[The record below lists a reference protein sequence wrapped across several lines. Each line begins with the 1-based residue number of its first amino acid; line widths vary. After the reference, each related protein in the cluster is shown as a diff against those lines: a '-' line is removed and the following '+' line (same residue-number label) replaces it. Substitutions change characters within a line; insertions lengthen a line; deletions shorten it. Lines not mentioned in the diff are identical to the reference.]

1 MENNEKI
8 RIGIS
13 ECLLGHEVRYDGG
26 HKHDGFLTGTL
37 GRYVD
42 YIPVCPEVEYG
53 LTVPREA
60 MRLEGD
66 PERPRLVTIK
76 TRVDHTEGMLAYARR
91 RTESLEA
98 ENLCGFIFKS
108 KSPSSGMERVK
119 VYTASGAPVKKGVGV
134 FAGVFKS
141 RFPLIPVEEEGRLHD
156 PVLRE
161 NFIERIFT
169 MKRWRGLLAA
179 GRDIGGLVAFHSR
192 NKLLILSHSPQIYR
206 EMGKLVAAAKSTGT
220 AEAFSRYE
228 SLMMR
233 ALTLK
238 ATPGKHTN
246 VLQHMLGYFKEQLT
260 ADEKQEMLEIIG
272 NYKQGSVPLI
282 VPVTLIQHYVRR
294 YDQPYLAQQTY
305 LNPHPLELKLR
316 NHV

>member
-53 LTVPREA
+53 LSVPREA

-76 TRVDHTEGMLAYARR
+76 TRVDHTEGMLAYAHR
-91 RTESLEA
+91 RTESLEG
-98 ENLCGFIFKS
+98 EKLCGFIFKS
-108 KSPSSGMERVK
+108 KSPSSGLERLK

-141 RFPLIPVEEEGRLHD
+141 HFPLIPVEEEGRLHD
-156 PVLRE
+156 PLLRE
-161 NFIERIFT
+161 NFIERIFA
-169 MKRWRGLLAA
+169 MKRWRGLLEAA
-179 GRDIGGLVAFHSR
+179 PDIGDLVDFHTR
-192 NKLLILSHSPQIYR
+192 NKLLILSHSPQLYR
-206 EMGKLVAAAKSTGT
+206 EMGKLVAGAKSTGT

-246 VLQHMLGYFKEQLT
+246 VLQHMLGYFKKQLT

-272 NYKQGSVPLI
+272 SYKQGAIPLI
-282 VPVTLIQHYVRR
+282 VPVTLIRHYVRR
-294 YDQPYLAQQTY
+294 YDQPYLARQTY

>member
-1 MENNEKI
+1 
-8 RIGIS
+8 
-13 ECLLGHEVRYDGG
+13 
-26 HKHDGFLTGTL
+26 
-37 GRYVD
+37 
-42 YIPVCPEVEYG
+42 
-53 LTVPREA
+53 
-60 MRLEGD
+60 
-66 PERPRLVTIK
+66 
-76 TRVDHTEGMLAYARR
+76 MLAYARG
-91 RTESLEA
+91 RTKELES

-169 MKRWRGLLAA
+169 MRRWRGLLAA
-179 GRDIGGLVAFHSR
+179 GRDIGELVAFHSR

-206 EMGKLVAAAKSTGT
+206 EMGNLVAAAKSTGT

-238 ATPGKHTN
+238 ATAGKHTN
-246 VLQHMLGYFKEQLT
+246 VLQHMLGYFKKQLT
-260 ADEKQEMLEIIG
+260 ADEKQEMLEIIE
-272 NYKQGSVPLI
+272 NYKQGSIPLI

-294 YDQPYLAQQTY
+294 YNQPYLAQQTY

>member
-42 YIPVCPEVEYG
+42 YVAVCPEVEYG
-53 LTVPREA
+53 LSVPREA

-66 PERPRLVTIK
+66 LERPRLVSIK
-76 TRVDHTEGMLAYARR
+76 TRVDHTEGMLAYART

-119 VYTASGAPVKKGVGV
+119 VYTGSGAPVKKGVGL
-134 FAGVFKS
+134 FAGVFKAH
-141 RFPLIPVEEEGRLHD
+141 FPLVPVEEEGRLHD

-161 NFIERIFT
+161 NFIERIFA
-169 MKRWRGLLAA
+169 MKRWRDLLDS
-179 GRDIGGLVAFHSR
+179 GRHIGGLVAFHSR
-192 NKLLILSHSPQIYR
+192 NKLLILSHSPQIHR

-220 AEAFSRYE
+220 AEAFAQYE

-233 ALTLK
+233 ALSLK
-238 ATPGKHTN
+238 ATPGKHAN
-246 VLQHMLGYFKEQLT
+246 VLQHMLGYFKKDLT
-260 ADEKQEMLEIIG
+260 PDEKQEILEIIDK
-272 NYKQGSVPLI
+272 YKQGSVPLI
-282 VPVTLIQHYVRR
+282 VPATLMQHYVRK
-294 YDQPYLAQQTY
+294 YEQHYLAQQTY